1 MLIMRTKNVPEIRYG
16 EGYKRSERVNG
27 VMDGPV
33 FSISKDMVTAKSAK
47 NAEMRLSNLNL
58 CVLCVKSLCS
68 LRKSPRS
75 LRLSSL
81 CFLRLNLCVLC
92 R

>member
-27 VMDGPV
+27 VMDEPV

-47 NAEMRLSNLNL
+47 NAEMCPSNLNL
-58 CVLCVKSLCS
+58 CVLCANLRALCGY
-68 LRKSPRS
+68 L
-75 LRLSSL
+75 L
-81 CFLRLNLCVLC
+81 CAFCG
-92 R
+92 